1 MRDPARKVKNGLS
14 KSGDNVIHVAFSG
27 SRRGGRIPTG
37 RKVVSTGPDGDP
49 VSEVY
54 TQQEVARLFG
64 LSRAQL
70 RYWDKSGFVSPSGQR
85 GGQRFYTF
93 RDLIGIRA
101 AKGLLDAGVS
111 LRAVRRSVDAL
122 RSTLPSITRPLA
134 ELRVMADG
142 DRMVVQ
148 AGRER
153 FEPAT
158 GQLLLDFETRALHE
172 DVVRVLRPKPSRTRD
187 RRKAYER
194 YLEGCRL
201 DEDEASWNE
210 AEKAYRDAIALDPT
224 LSNAYTNLG
233 NLRYRAGF
241 ADEAEKLYREALG
254 VDPSQPEAH
263 YNLGYLLYE
272 RRQGTGALP
281 HFRRAVALDPGFA
294 DARFNLAMVL
304 EELGSP
310 AEARPHWEAFLR
322 LDPEGP
328 WAEVARKHLER
339 G

>member
-1 MRDPARKVKNGLS
+1 MTNGNGLS
-14 KSGDNVIHVAFSG
+14 KSDENVIHVAFSG
-27 SRRGGRIPTG
+27 PRRGGRIRTERKCVPT
-37 RKVVSTGPDGDP
+37 SLDGDP
-49 VSEVY
+49 VSEAY
-54 TQQEVARLFG
+54 TQSEVSRLFG

-70 RYWDKSGFVSPSGQR
+70 RYWDKTGFASPTGVR
-85 GGQRFYTF
+85 GRLRFYTF

-101 AKGLLDAGVS
+101 AKGLLDAGLS
-111 LRAVRRSVDAL
+111 LRSVRRSVDAL
-122 RSTLPSITRPLA
+122 RATLPAITRPLA
-134 ELRVMADG
+134 ELRVIADG

-148 AGRER
+148 SGRER

-172 DVVRVLRPKPSRTRD
+172 DVVRVLRPRPSRTRD

-201 DEDEASWNE
+201 DEDEASWTE
-210 AEKAYRDAIALDPT
+210 AERAYREAIALDAT

-241 ADEAEKLYREALG
+241 ADEAERLYREALG

-272 RRQGTGALP
+272 RRQGTAALP

-304 EELGSP
+304 EELG
-310 AEARPHWEAFLR
+310 AATEARPHWEAFLR

-339 G
+339 

>member
-1 MRDPARKVKNGLS
+1 MNSDRA
-14 KSGDNVIHVAFSG
+14 NVIHVAFAGSG
-27 SRRGGRIPTG
+27 RGARISTG
-37 RKVVSTGPDGDP
+37 HKRTPLGPDGDP
-49 VSEVY
+49 VSEIY
-54 TQQEVARLFG
+54 TQSEVARLFG
-64 LSRAQL
+64 LTRARL
-70 RYWDKSGFVSPSGQR
+70 RYWDRTGFVCPSGQR

-101 AKGLLDAGVS
+101 AKGLLDAGLS

-122 RSTLPSITRPLA
+122 RDTLPSVTRPLA
-134 ELRVMADG
+134 ELRVVAEG
-142 DRMVVQ
+142 ERMVVHS
-148 AGRER
+148 GRER

-158 GQLLLDFETRALHE
+158 GQLLLDFETRELSE
-172 DVVRVLRPKPSRTRD
+172 DVVRVLRPRPSRTRD
-187 RRKAYER
+187 RRRAYER

-201 DEDEASWNE
+201 DEDEASWPE
-210 AEKAYRDAIALDPT
+210 AERAYREAIELDPT

-233 NLRYRAGF
+233 NLRYRAGHP
-241 ADEAEKLYREALG
+241 DEAERLYREALG

-272 RRQGTGALP
+272 RRDPRGALP

-294 DARFNLAMVL
+294 DARFNFAMVL
-304 EELGSP
+304 EELGQQP
-310 AEARPHWEAFLR
+310 EARGHWEAFLR

-339 G
+339 